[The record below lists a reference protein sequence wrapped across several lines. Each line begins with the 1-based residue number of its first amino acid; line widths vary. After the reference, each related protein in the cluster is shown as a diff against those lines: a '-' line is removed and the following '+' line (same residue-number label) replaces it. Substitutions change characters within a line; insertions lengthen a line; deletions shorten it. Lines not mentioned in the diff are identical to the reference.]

1 MKKFI
6 IYTRVSTQKQGLG
19 LDAQL
24 TVTRSYA
31 ASCKG
36 EVIAE
41 YSEKE
46 SGKQTI
52 NRPVLQEC
60 IKRCKAE
67 KVVLLV
73 AKLDRLS
80 RDVADIFSLRKMKGL
95 DFEVCDCD
103 ASDTMILGITAALA
117 QKERELIS
125 KRTKEALAE
134 VKKRPEYV
142 SGEKKLGN
150 PHAAETIA
158 KHYLKGAAAW
168 KRKADEKHEN
178 KVAFAAIRFMKGT
191 LQAKADYLNELG
203 FTTSE
208 GKKWHSAQVQRLIA
222 RYKD

>member
-1 MKKFI
+1 MKSFI

-36 EVIAE
+36 AVIAE

-46 SGKQTI
+46 SGKETI
-52 NRPVLQEC
+52 NRPILQEC

-67 KVVLLV
+67 KAVLLV

-80 RDVADIFSLRKMKGL
+80 RDVADIFTLRKLKGFA
-95 DFEVCDCD
+95 FEVCDCD
-103 ASDTMILGITAALA
+103 ASDTMILGIMGALA

-125 KRTKEALAE
+125 RRTKDALSVLKAE
-134 VKKRPEYV
+134 GKQ
-142 SGEKKLGN
+142 LGN
-150 PHAAETIA
+150 PHAAETLR
-158 KHYLKGAAAW
+158 KYNHLGAEV
-168 KRKADEKHEN
+168 RKQKANNNQAN
-178 KVAFAAIRFMKGT
+178 KTAFAAIRFMTGT

-203 FTTSE
+203 FTTPN
-208 GKKWHSAQVQRLIA
+208 GCTWKAAQVQRLIA
-222 RYKD
+222 RFQD